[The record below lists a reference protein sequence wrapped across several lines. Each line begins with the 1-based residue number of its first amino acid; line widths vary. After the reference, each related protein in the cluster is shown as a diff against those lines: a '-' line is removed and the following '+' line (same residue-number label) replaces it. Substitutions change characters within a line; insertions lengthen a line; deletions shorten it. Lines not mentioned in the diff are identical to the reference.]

1 MLKKKKNDYSQSFN
15 LVVDEYALD
24 EKKKQIIVRGKI
36 DLQQQMNASR
46 NDAFD
51 KIIDRF
57 LNKESND
64 LPKAC
69 PPVVGQ
75 FGEFSNVDNS
85 TYLLELEDYLSSYD
99 NELYDENLPLS
110 EKKAIFDTK
119 SSEWL
124 KELESK
130 ENDEKKAII
139 EPKKEEKNTQEEVV
153 NNA

>member
-24 EKKKQIIVRGKI
+24 EKKKQIVVKGKI

-64 LPKAC
+64 LPSVC
-69 PPVVGQ
+69 PPIEGQ
-75 FGEFSNVDNS
+75 FGEFTNVDNS

-99 NELYDENLPLS
+99 GELYDKDLPLT
-110 EKKAIFDTK
+110 EKKAIFDRK

-124 KELESK
+124 KEFENKSKGEKNAEIES
-130 ENDEKKAII
+130 
-139 EPKKEEKNTQEEVV
+139 KKEEETQKEEIKN
-153 NNA
+153 A

>member
-24 EKKKQIIVRGKI
+24 EKKKRIIVKGKI
-36 DLQQQMNASR
+36 DLQEQMNASR

-64 LPKAC
+64 LPSAR
-69 PPVVGQ
+69 PPVEGQ
-75 FGEFSNVDNS
+75 FGEFTSVDNS

-99 NELYDENLPLS
+99 GELYDKDLPLS
-110 EKKAIFDTK
+110 EKKAIFDRK

-124 KELESK
+124 KEFNNK
-130 ENDEKKAII
+130 EKEEKTTEI
-139 EPKKEEKNTQEEVV
+139 ELKKEEETQKEEIKN
-153 NNA
+153 A

>member
-1 MLKKKKNDYSQSFN
+1 MLKKKKNDYSQSFA

-24 EKKKQIIVRGKI
+24 DKKKKIIVKGKI
-36 DLQQQMNASR
+36 DLQAQMNASR

-64 LPKAC
+64 LPSAC
-69 PPVVGQ
+69 PPVDGQ
-75 FGEFSNVDNS
+75 FGEFSSVDNS
-85 TYLLELEDYLSSYD
+85 TYLLELEDYLRSYD
-99 NELYDENLPLS
+99 GELYDESLPLT
-110 EKKAIFDTK
+110 EKKAIFDSK

-124 KELESK
+124 KEFADKQK
-130 ENDEKKAII
+130 EEKKAEI
-139 EPKKEEKNTQEEVV
+139 EPKNENNTQEEVN